1 MKTNFFL
8 FGMAFLV
15 FLAEAE
21 IDIVVPSF
29 PGMMNYYGTSVAQTE
44 WVLTLNLI
52 AHGIAGLVIGSLAD
66 IYGKRKTLLAGL
78 TVFILGSVLTIF
90 SGSFELLLLGRILQG
105 AGMASPMVVGYL
117 ILIQGVN
124 KSEKEQR
131 IATLN
136 GVANISLAF
145 SPAIGG
151 LFVAFFSWH
160 ASFKLLLALGII
172 ALLITLRIVPKD
184 RQEHATASSGAY
196 SILLKD
202 SKQLKLILATLFLP
216 AAWFTFVGL
225 SSILYVNYMGVP
237 VMQYA
242 FHQGGIALFYG
253 LISLYLYKI
262 IQLLSKKVVEILSLA
277 LLILATI
284 GIIAGYILNWYTPAY
299 VTTTMLIGSVGSI
312 YLTNRSQVLAVT
324 YRSAWAGKV
333 SALIMLGRWLLTAI
347 LLQIAGGIYQT
358 NESLTIITV
367 ALSWIAGGVF
377 IWIVS
382 KEHNL
387 TDNDSVS

>member
-1 MKTNFFL
+1 MKTHFFL

-44 WVLTLNLI
+44 WVLTFNLI

-66 IYGKRKTLLAGL
+66 VYGKRKTLLAGL
-78 TVFILGSVLTIF
+78 IVFILGSVLTIF

-117 ILIQGVN
+117 IIIQGVN
-124 KSEKEQR
+124 ESKKEQR

-151 LFVAFFSWH
+151 LFVVFFSWH

-172 ALLITLRIVPKD
+172 ALLIGLYIVPKD
-184 RQEHATASSGAY
+184 RQEHIARSNGTY
-196 SILLKD
+196 SMLLKD
-202 SKQLKLILATLFLP
+202 SKQLKLIFATLFLP

-225 SSILYVNYMGVP
+225 SSILYVNYMGVS

-242 FHQGGIALFYG
+242 LYQGGIALVYG
-253 LISLYLYKI
+253 FISLYLHKI
-262 IQLLSKKVVEILSLA
+262 IELLSKKVVERISLG
-277 LLILATI
+277 LLILATV

-299 VTTTMLIGSVGSI
+299 LTTTMLIGSVGSI
-312 YLTNRSQVLAVT
+312 YLTNRSQILAVT
-324 YRSAWAGKV
+324 YHSAWAGKA

-347 LLQIAGGIYQT
+347 LLQISGKIYQT

-367 ALSWIAGGVF
+367 ALSWMAGIIF
-377 IWIVS
+377 IWRVS
-382 KEHNL
+382 KKII
-387 TDNDSVS
+387 